1 MASASPSRQLSV
13 TDCPR
18 CRCLCVG
25 PTILPCGHVLC
36 RPCLR
41 QLLEQQG
48 PDPTCSSC
56 GHSIPRGQG
65 QTISEQLDQFC
76 KDLVLQEIV
85 ADHIFKR
92 SDTSCQTCCKP
103 AWTNVCQDCGT
114 FYCIHCSENHRTEH
128 AADCHTVV
136 DPRQVLISA
145 SSTTSRPP
153 GHEDVSQ
160 TSTSLLEFQR
170 QEVKL
175 LEEKHSNHS
184 RVESDLDE
192 LIAKLQNGRDR
203 VRDQKHL
210 LHMYTTRMPTT
221 INTTSMRE
229 RLRRVRE
236 DMNLL
241 TREVLQD
248 LRRETDRLVAL
259 WMEPVEVQ
267 VWKSDDDHGATS
279 GVKGTTECVMVT
291 PKSTTINWG
300 LGSVCVE
307 QISDDV
313 IHRTVKDV
321 AIAKINWSENLARVQ
336 RQLEA
341 EKVKGQQLHADM
353 VGGQQQ
359 LAAEKVKG
367 QQQLEA
373 EKRRAEAELAALYHT
388 HQKEKTR
395 ERERVKRFY
404 TGIQQKK
411 TSLLK
416 HVMGRIEEK
425 DVLSKLVQQLCEE
438 FDVRLLAIDSGL
450 RFLMDVPVEEWKGV
464 KELQEKLQKMLE
476 DALLPKQE
484 KEEVT
489 WTEVTSYSTQT
500 GDADTPKEA
509 DASGNEHQQTVTEG
523 TTGSAKNTML
533 HKQQGKEVTSR
544 EVTSCSTD
552 AGGGEVRLGQ
562 PLPTHLTTGPQTPK
576 EADASGN
583 EHQQT
588 VTEGTT
594 GSSKN
599 TMLHK
604 QQGKEVTSR
613 EVTSCSTNAGG
624 GEVRL
629 GQPLPTH
636 LTTGPQTPKEADAS
650 GNEHQQT
657 VTEGTT
663 GSAKNTM
670 LHKQQGKEVTSRE
683 VTSCSTDAGGGEVRL
698 GQPLPTHLT
707 TGPQTPKEADASG
720 NEHQQTVTEGTTG
733 SAKNTMLHKQQGKE
747 VTSREVTSCST
758 DAGGGEVRLGQPL
771 PTHLTTGPQ
780 TPKEADASG
789 NEHQQT
795 VTEGT
800 TGSAKNTMLH
810 KQQGKEVTSREV
822 TSCSTDAGGGEVR
835 LGQPLPTHLTTGPQ
849 TPKEADASGNEHQQ
863 TVTEGTTGSAKNTM
877 LHKQQG
883 KEVTSRE
890 VTSCSTDAGG
900 GEVRLGQPLPTHL
913 TTGPQTQKETYATGN
928 TSQQIVTA

>member
-41 QLLEQQG
+41 QLLDQQG

-92 SDTSCQTCCKP
+92 SDLCCQTCCTP
-103 AWTNVCQDCGT
+103 AWTNVCLDCGT

-145 SSTTSRPP
+145 SPTTSRPP

-175 LEEKHSNHS
+175 LEEKHSYHG

-236 DMNLL
+236 DVILP
-241 TREVLQD
+241 TREMLQD
-248 LRRETDRLVAL
+248 LKRETDRLVAL
-259 WMEPVEVQ
+259 WMESVEVQ
-267 VWKSDDDHGATS
+267 VWKSSDDHGATS
-279 GVKGTTECVMVT
+279 AVKETTECVMVT
-291 PKSTTINWG
+291 PKSTTIS
-300 LGSVCVE
+300 LDSGSVCVE

-313 IHRTVKDV
+313 MHRTVQDV

-336 RQLEA
+336 RLLKA
-341 EKVKGQQLHADM
+341 EKVKGQQLHAEKVRDQQKLQEM
-353 VGGQQQ
+353 KVSQQQ
-359 LAAEKVKG
+359 LEAEKVKAQQQLQAERVKG
-367 QQQLEA
+367 QQQLQA

-388 HQKEKTR
+388 HQEEKTR

-416 HVMGRIEEK
+416 QVMKRIEEK

-464 KELQEKLQKMLE
+464 KELQEKLKKVLE
-476 DALLPKQE
+476 GALLLKQE
-484 KEEVT
+484 ETEVT
-489 WTEVTSYSTQT
+489 WTE
-500 GDADTPKEA
+500 
-509 DASGNEHQQTVTEG
+509 
-523 TTGSAKNTML
+523 M
-533 HKQQGKEVTSR
+533 
-544 EVTSCSTD
+544 TSCSTEAGD
-552 AGGGEVRLGQ
+552 ADVRLDTNGNRRQ
-562 PLPTHLTTGPQTPK
+562 WKCTPA
-576 EADASGN
+576 ESNSGYN
-583 EHQQT
+583 
-588 VTEGTT
+588 
-594 GSSKN
+594 S
-599 TMLHK
+599 
-604 QQGKEVTSR
+604 
-613 EVTSCSTNAGG
+613 
-624 GEVRL
+624 
-629 GQPLPTH
+629 
-636 LTTGPQTPKEADAS
+636 
-650 GNEHQQT
+650 
-657 VTEGTT
+657 
-663 GSAKNTM
+663 
-670 LHKQQGKEVTSRE
+670 
-683 VTSCSTDAGGGEVRL
+683 
-698 GQPLPTHLT
+698 
-707 TGPQTPKEADASG
+707 
-720 NEHQQTVTEGTTG
+720 
-733 SAKNTMLHKQQGKE
+733 
-747 VTSREVTSCST
+747 
-758 DAGGGEVRLGQPL
+758 
-771 PTHLTTGPQ
+771 
-780 TPKEADASG
+780 
-789 NEHQQT
+789 
-795 VTEGT
+795 
-800 TGSAKNTMLH
+800 
-810 KQQGKEVTSREV
+810 
-822 TSCSTDAGGGEVR
+822 
-835 LGQPLPTHLTTGPQ
+835 
-849 TPKEADASGNEHQQ
+849 
-863 TVTEGTTGSAKNTM
+863 
-877 LHKQQG
+877 
-883 KEVTSRE
+883 
-890 VTSCSTDAGG
+890 
-900 GEVRLGQPLPTHL
+900 
-913 TTGPQTQKETYATGN
+913 
-928 TSQQIVTA
+928 